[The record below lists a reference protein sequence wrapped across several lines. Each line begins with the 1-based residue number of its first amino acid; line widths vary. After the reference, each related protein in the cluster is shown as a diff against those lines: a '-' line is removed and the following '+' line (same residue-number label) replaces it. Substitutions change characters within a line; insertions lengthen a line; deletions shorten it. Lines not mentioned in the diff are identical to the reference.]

1 MEIART
7 TLVAAL
13 AALVCIAASGI
24 ALAVGDFT
32 FRAEVD
38 RTEVLLGDEV
48 TLKIV
53 ISHPAGQEYSL
64 PVTPDLGKFRLLDRK
79 EKKEEVLGTVT
90 KTLALVVA
98 AYELGEL
105 SIPPI
110 PVLSPSGD
118 TGFKTE
124 EFKVRVVGQI
134 KEGEKGGDL
143 RDVAPPVKFYERTW
157 LPLYIL
163 AGISAGV
170 GAFFLIRRYLRRRRA
185 EAEARRRALADAG
198 RERPPH
204 EVAREALKNL
214 LAEDLLKKGLYRLF
228 YFRLSEI
235 IREYVGA
242 RFGFESLELT
252 TTELLDAVKAR
263 HTPGLDFDEFASFC
277 AHADL
282 VKFAKHV
289 PADSDVSRSVDQAF
303 AFIDRTT
310 PQAVSTDGA

>member
-1 MEIART
+1 MKRNIAISFASLT
-7 TLVAAL
+7 VLVPAA
-13 AALVCIAASGI
+13 

-48 TLKIV
+48 MLKIV
-53 ISHPAGQEYSL
+53 ITHPAGQEYTV
-64 PVTPDLGKFRLLDRK
+64 PVTPDLGKFRLLDRR

-90 KTLALVVA
+90 KTLSLVVA
-98 AYELGEL
+98 AFDLGEL

-124 EFKVRVVGQI
+124 EFKVKVVGQI

-143 RDVAPPVKFYERTW
+143 RDVAPPVRFYERTW
-157 LPLYIL
+157 LPLYVL
-163 AGISAGV
+163 AGIAAAV
-170 GAFFLIRRYLRRRRA
+170 GAFFLTRRYVRRRRA
-185 EAEARRRALADAG
+185 EAEARRKALDDSG

-204 EVAREALKNL
+204 EIAREAIEKL
-214 LAEDLLKKGLYRLF
+214 LAEDLLKKGLFRLF

-235 IREYVGA
+235 VREYVGA
-242 RFGFESLELT
+242 RFAFDSLELT
-252 TTELLDAVKAR
+252 TTELLDAVKSR
-263 HTPGLDFDEFASFC
+263 RTPGLDLDEFTSFC
-277 AHADL
+277 ARADL

-310 PQAVSTDGA
+310 PKAVNTDGA